1 MHFATSHHYFTF
13 RMKLITTFCILLTSV
28 AFSQTLT
35 PKNIQLYQTELL
47 EVEQSNCDHFPFVK
61 MDLGDSEKTF
71 LIALCEY
78 DITWNDDSNDSE
90 KVEHSFLDLSLK
102 NGEGQE
108 IKPIGKLSA
117 DLRLSLIN
125 NPKYANVEAR
135 EKWGAQELRLGA
147 LFVVNKNQKAFTL
160 TFAGHE
166 SKAEISKS
174 PLPKSSD
181 FAKVDILETELF
193 NSKVVE
199 NSSVKRKIPEA
210 TINLSTATGKLL
222 AVKVNLTP
230 QAPNVMGGEIRY
242 IFRPSDFMLNTD
254 KQLLRPIGFLSSN
267 FGIDT
272 IYNISRKSKEELQKA
287 SQEITLI
294 FAVAEDYQTGD
305 LLFFGDKKGEVAP
318 K

>member
-1 MHFATSHHYFTF
+1 
-13 RMKLITTFCILLTSV
+13 MKLITAFSILLTSV

-35 PKNIQLYQTELL
+35 PKSIQLYQTESL
-47 EVEQSNCDHFPFVK
+47 EVEQSSCDHFPFVK

-78 DITWNDDSNDSE
+78 DITWNDDANDSE
-90 KVEHSFLDLSLK
+90 KIDYSFLDLSLK
-102 NGEGQE
+102 DGEGQG

-117 DLRLSLIN
+117 DLRLSLIK
-125 NPKYANVEAR
+125 NPKYANVTAH
-135 EKWGAQELRLGA
+135 EKSGNQELRFGA
-147 LFVVNKNQKAFTL
+147 LFVVNENQKSFTL

-166 SKAEISKS
+166 TKAEISIS

-181 FAKVDILETELF
+181 FAKIDILETELF

-222 AVKVNLTP
+222 AVKAKLTP
-230 QAPNVMGGEIRY
+230 QASNVMGGETRY
-242 IFRPSDFMLNTD
+242 IFRPSDFMLHTN
-254 KQLLRPIGFLSSN
+254 KQLLRPIGFLSGN

-287 SQEITLI
+287 SQEVTLI
-294 FAVAEDYQTGD
+294 FAVADDYQTGD

>member
-1 MHFATSHHYFTF
+1 
-13 RMKLITTFCILLTSV
+13 MKLITTFSIFLTSV

-35 PKNIQLYQTELL
+35 PKSIQLYQTKSL
-47 EVEQSNCDHFPFVK
+47 EVGQSSCDHFPFVK
-61 MDLGDSEKTF
+61 MELGDSEKTF
-71 LIALCEY
+71 LIALCKY
-78 DITWNDDSNDSE
+78 DITWNDDANDSE
-90 KVEHSFLDLSLK
+90 IIDYSFLDLSLK
-102 NGEGQE
+102 DGEGQE
-108 IKPIGKLSA
+108 IKPIGELSA
-117 DLRLSLIN
+117 DLRLSLIK
-125 NPKYANVEAR
+125 NPKYAKVKAL
-135 EKWGAQELRLGA
+135 EKGGNQELRFGA

-166 SKAEISKS
+166 SKAEISTS

-181 FAKVDILETELF
+181 FAKIDILETELF

-210 TINLSTATGKLL
+210 TINLSTAIGKLL
-222 AVKVNLTP
+222 AVKVKLTP
-230 QAPNVMGGEIRY
+230 QAPNVMGGETRY
-242 IFRPSDFMLNTD
+242 IFRPSDFMLHTN
-254 KQLLRPIGFLSSN
+254 KQLLRPIGFLSSNSSN

-294 FAVAEDYQTGD
+294 FAVADDYQTGD
-305 LLFFGDKKGEVAP
+305 LLFFGDKKGEVAL